1 MRKRCAVA
9 LIRRSGWRKCMTRG
23 VSLLLCFVV
32 VASMISSGSVAHA
45 GIFDSSSSSW
55 WGQVVSNWIDN
66 SSSTAN
72 TWNTVDNSNHSYTVN
87 KPQNYYTS
95 VTSSVVDKSGNVT
108 NYYRGGDTTNTKIID
123 SYNRTF
129 NTIHNTTNNC
139 ITTWFGSA
147 WLLKVICN
155 TLASGITLVTSRE
168 LVRPVALALFRC

>member
-129 NTIHNTTNNC
+129 NTIHNTTNN
-139 ITTWFGSA
+139 TNNYEAKEYHTHYKSTSSNRA
-147 WLLKVICN
+147 
-155 TLASGITLVTSRE
+155 VTS
-168 LVRPVALALFRC
+168 P